1 MEEKKLSIEQ
11 YNIGLKRD
19 LSSQQQKLDEQDPK
33 LMFAMRDN
41 SKYLGDG
48 YNDNWYELRFSSLG
62 PDRRG
67 YHSSF

>member
-1 MEEKKLSIEQ
+1 
-11 YNIGLKRD
+11 
-19 LSSQQQKLDEQDPK
+19 
-33 LMFAMRDN
+33 MFAMRDN